1 MSISPGN
8 INKLNKIAGISSVIN
23 VNATNYATY
32 ANTVFKANL
41 LIKLPSGKI
50 VLTDGVETLAEL
62 EASPLVDKVLSS
74 SEKTAL
80 NAAFS
85 TGSYVRAANG
95 VVAHGDS
102 GKISDDSLNFVAD
115 GKIVPSYLSDYI
127 EDGKFTIDALPDT
140 ARAGMVYVSTYADL
154 ANLTDEQK
162 KSLVYVAD
170 ATDDP
175 SGNTKAGGALYAYAS
190 NAWTK
195 IAEPESLD
203 IDADAIKTNYD
214 HVQTAGAVMYD
225 HDVLLATGAETDAN
239 ILEILAVPAKNY
251 SFIIDFS
258 LSDPASMITYADD
271 SDAAA
276 MSTDWFDILGLKL
289 CVLKDGKVLYYL
301 NPDNVTKQING
312 SPADITTLG
321 NDVML
326 EIPRM
331 GTNCMWLD
339 SNRLKITITTAPS
352 RAGYDYRA
360 FSLHKYNDC
369 DKIYIGRYYAH
380 IDHNKLYS
388 CSNEYINGNYN
399 LAQYRTYATNR
410 GTGYT
415 DIGICDNILLQCLYF
430 LIVKNM
436 NSQSAVGVGIAKT
449 NVRIS
454 TTGSANTFGW
464 LNHNAPNKTNGT
476 TAICCLGIED
486 LWGNVFAVEDGIIK
500 AASTNTIS
508 MAQYADQY
516 NSDGTGYEVVANIGT
531 CKNGRYGYPKRFLGL
546 PKFIFAPDLS
556 LEPTSGYDIAYVD
569 TNGTT
574 VSRVGGYHSSGN
586 SWDENGILRR
596 DFWNSA
602 TSISDYM
609 CTRLVYKH
617 VQEGLL

>member
-1 MSISPGN
+1 
-8 INKLNKIAGISSVIN
+8 
-23 VNATNYATY
+23 
-32 ANTVFKANL
+32 
-41 LIKLPSGKI
+41 
-50 VLTDGVETLAEL
+50 
-62 EASPLVDKVLSS
+62 
-74 SEKTAL
+74 
-80 NAAFS
+80 
-85 TGSYVRAANG
+85 
-95 VVAHGDS
+95 
-102 GKISDDSLNFVAD
+102 
-115 GKIVPSYLSDYI
+115 
-127 EDGKFTIDALPDT
+127 
-140 ARAGMVYVSTYADL
+140 MVYVSTYADL

-175 SGNTKAGGALYAYAS
+175 SGNTKTGGALYAYAS
-190 NAWTK
+190 DAWTK

-225 HDVLLATGAETDAN
+225 HDVLLATGAEADAN

-258 LSDPASMITYADD
+258 LSNPASMITYADD

-301 NPDNVTKQING
+301 NPDNVAQQIDG
-312 SPADITTLG
+312 SAADITTLG

-388 CSNEYINGNYN
+388 CSNEYINGKYN

-436 NSQSAVGVGIAKT
+436 NSQSAVGVGIVET
-449 NVRIS
+449 NVKIS

-531 CKNGRYGYPKRFLGL
+531 YKNGTHCYPKRFLGL

-556 LEPTSGYDIAYVD
+556 LEPTSGYDVAYVD

-574 VSRVGGYHSSGN
+574 VSRVGGYYASGY
-586 SWDENGILRR
+586 SGGQNGILRR
-596 DFWNSA
+596 DFWDFA
-602 TSISDYM
+602 TGTSDYI

-617 VQEGLL
+617 VQGRLL

>member
-23 VNATNYATY
+23 VSATNYATY

-95 VVAHGDS
+95 VVAHDDN

-127 EDGKFTIDALPDT
+127 EDGKFTVDALPDT

-301 NPDNVTKQING
+301 NPDNVAQQIDG
-312 SPADITTLG
+312 SAADITTLG

-339 SNRLKITITTAPS
+339 SNRLKITITTAPN

-436 NSQSAVGVGIAKT
+436 NSQSAVGVGIVKT

-531 CKNGRYGYPKRFLGL
+531 CKNGSYGYPKRFLGL

-574 VSRVGGYHSSGN
+574 VSRVGGYYASGN
-586 SWDENGILRR
+586 SWNENGILRR

-602 TSISDYM
+602 TWIGDYI

>member
-23 VNATNYATY
+23 VSATNYATY

-62 EASPLVDKVLSS
+62 ETSPLVDKVLSS

-95 VVAHGDS
+95 VVAHGDN

-127 EDGKFTIDALPDT
+127 EDGKFTVDALPDT

-225 HDVLLATGAETDAN
+225 HDVLLATGAEADAN

-301 NPDNVTKQING
+301 NPDNVAQQIDG
-312 SPADITTLG
+312 SAADITTLG

-339 SNRLKITITTAPS
+339 SNRLKITITTAPN

-369 DKIYIGRYYAH
+369 DKIYIGRYHACLNN
-380 IDHNKLYS
+380 NKMYS
-388 CSNEYINGNYN
+388 SSGKTPMVSQT
-399 LAQYRTYATNR
+399 LAQHRTYATNR

-486 LWGNVFAVEDGIIK
+486 LWGNVFVVEDGIIK

-531 CKNGRYGYPKRFLGL
+531 CKNGSYGYPKRFLGL

-574 VSRVGGYHSSGN
+574 VSRVGGYYASGN

-602 TSISDYM
+602 TLISDYI